1 MLIGLGKLS
10 AVSGTYPVV
19 SRIGWCLHHI
29 VLTKVSALEK
39 PPDSAEAPGCDNA
52 GTTIGDMYTNV
63 DVLTTRRMVET
74 SVN

>member
-1 MLIGLGKLS
+1 MIGLGKLS

-19 SRIGWCLHHI
+19 SRIGCCLHHI

-39 PPDSAEAPGCDNA
+39 PPDPAEAPGCDNA
-52 GTTIGDMYTNV
+52 GTTIGDSYTNV
-63 DVLTTRRMVET
+63 DVLTTRRIVET